1 MRVRVGNIEYD
12 VELRG
17 KDTYMKYKKSKN
29 DIVNDYIENL
39 DQTIAPLFLEI
50 RECVL
55 TAGPSFN
62 ESIKWKN
69 CLVYGTTKNHI
80 QTVVGKGKVSLIFF
94 EGISLKDKYGLLE
107 GEGNKARTMR
117 INSPDFNKKALTEYV
132 KQTLKND
139 K

>member
-1 MRVRVGNIEYD
+1 
-12 VELRG
+12 
-17 KDTYMKYKKSKN
+17 MKFAKSKN
-29 DIVNDYIENL
+29 DIVNEYIHALNEE
-39 DQTIAPLFLEI
+39 IAPLFLEI
-50 RECVL
+50 RDCL
-55 TAGPSFN
+55 LKAGPSFN

-94 EGISLKDKYGLLE
+94 EGALLKDKYGLLE
-107 GEGNKARTMR
+107 GDGSKARTMR
-117 INSPDFNKKALTEYV
+117 ITSQGLNKKALTDYV

>member
-1 MRVRVGNIEYD
+1 
-12 VELRG
+12 
-17 KDTYMKYKKSKN
+17 MKFKKSKN
-29 DIVNDYIENL
+29 DIVNEYIASL
-39 DQTIAPLFLEI
+39 DSDIAPLFLDI
-50 RECVL
+50 RETVL
-55 TAGPSFN
+55 AAGPSFN

-107 GEGNKARTMR
+107 GDGNKARTLR
-117 INSPDFNKKALTEYV
+117 ITSPAYNKKALQDYV
-132 KQTLKND
+132 RQTLKVD